1 MTVSVRRTARPL
13 TALALVAAAAAGC
26 AGPGGDTTRAGASPA
41 APSSP
46 AASEEAGEGSG
57 QESEEKTSGKGDF
70 SASPRSSV
78 SRPEGDDRDAS
89 SSGRYATLPAS
100 ISGRVPVF
108 RHGPRTE
115 APRDARGEEKAEEDG
130 ENREKREKSENA
142 EKTEKA
148 EKAEK
153 AEKTEKSGDK
163 GDKVVALTFDAALS
177 AEDRERAEGDGKR
190 HDNPGLIAALRREKV
205 PATVF
210 MSGLWAQT
218 YKHQARSIGRDDL
231 FEVGNL
237 SHSHRA
243 FTRDC
248 RDLPALSSDKQL
260 ADVRKG
266 QKAIRAAGVKNLTP
280 YFRFPGGCFDDRSRR
295 AVAPAGV
302 TAVAGDVVAPDAG
315 EKDPGKVAERV
326 LKDIRPGSV
335 VVLHCDREK
344 APVTEKA
351 VRRIVPELR
360 ERGYRIVHV
369 SEMIASAMGRD

>member
-46 AASEEAGEGSG
+46 AASEEG
-57 QESEEKTSGKGDF
+57 SGKGDF

-78 SRPEGDDRDAS
+78 SRPDGDGQDAS
-89 SSGRYATLPAS
+89 SSDRYATLPAS

-108 RHGPRTE
+108 RHGPRPG
-115 APRDARGEEKAEEDG
+115 APRADGDEGGKPEEKEDEKPEEDG
-130 ENREKREKSENA
+130 ENREKREKN
-142 EKTEKA
+142 EKA
-148 EKAEK
+148 
-153 AEKTEKSGDK
+153 EKSGDK
-163 GDKVVALTFDAALS
+163 EDKVVALTFDAALS
-177 AEDRERAEGDGKR
+177 AEDRERAEEEGKR
-190 HDNPGLIAALRREKV
+190 HDNPGLVSALRREKV

-243 FTRDC
+243 FTGDC
-248 RDLPALSSDKQL
+248 RDLPALAPDKQL
-260 ADVRKG
+260 ADVREG
-266 QKAIRAAGVKNLTP
+266 RRAIRAAGVKNLTP

-295 AVAPAGV
+295 AIAPAEV

-315 EKDPGKVAERV
+315 EKDPKKVAERV
-326 LKDIRPGSV
+326 MKDIRPGSV
-335 VVLHCDREK
+335 VVLNCDREK
-344 APVTEKA
+344 APATEKA

>member
-26 AGPGGDTTRAGASPA
+26 AGPGGDATRAGASPA

-46 AASEEAGEGSG
+46 AAPEGESG
-57 QESEEKTSGKGDF
+57 EDGF

-78 SRPEGDDRDAS
+78 SRPDGDDQAVPPTD
-89 SSGRYATLPAS
+89 RYATLPAS

-108 RHGPRTE
+108 RHGPRAE
-115 APRDARGEEKAEEDG
+115 APRAAGDEGGKPEERGEAEKPEEEKAEEHG
-130 ENREKREKSENA
+130 ENREKQEK
-142 EKTEKA
+142 KA
-148 EKAEK
+148 
-153 AEKTEKSGDK
+153 EKSGDK

-177 AEDRERAEGDGKR
+177 AEDRERAEDGKR
-190 HDNPGLIAALRREKV
+190 HDNPGLIAALRREKA

-218 YKHQARSIGRDDL
+218 YRHQARSIGRDDL

-237 SHSHRA
+237 SHSYRA

-248 RDLPALSSDKQL
+248 LDLPALAPGERL

-266 QKAIRAAGVKNLTP
+266 RKAIRAAGVKNLTP

-295 AVAPAGV
+295 AVAPAKV
-302 TAVAGDVVAPDAG
+302 TAVAGDVAAPDAG

-344 APVTEKA
+344 APATEKA

>member
-46 AASEEAGEGSG
+46 AASEGGSG
-57 QESEEKTSGKGDF
+57 EGDF

-78 SRPEGDDRDAS
+78 SRPDGDGQDAS
-89 SSGRYATLPAS
+89 PSDRYATLPAS

-108 RHGPRTE
+108 RHGPRPET
-115 APRDARGEEKAEEDG
+115 PRDAGDEAGKPEEERQREEEKPEEDG
-130 ENREKREKSENA
+130 ENREKRK
-142 EKTEKA
+142 KA
-148 EKAEK
+148 
-153 AEKTEKSGDK
+153 EKSGDK
-163 GDKVVALTFDAALS
+163 EDRVVALTFDAALS
-177 AEDRERAEGDGKR
+177 AEDRERAEEEGKR
-190 HDNPGLIAALRREKV
+190 HDNPGLVSALRREKV

-218 YKHQARSIGRDDL
+218 YEHQARSIGRDGL

-243 FTRDC
+243 FTGGC
-248 RDLPALSSDKQL
+248 RDLPALAPDKQL

-266 QKAIRAAGVKNLTP
+266 RKAIRAAGVKNLTP

-295 AVAPAGV
+295 AIAPAEV

-315 EKDPGKVAERV
+315 EKDPKKVAERV
-326 LKDIRPGSV
+326 LKDVRPGSV
-335 VVLHCDREK
+335 VVLSCDREK
-344 APVTEKA
+344 APATEKA
-351 VRRIVPELR
+351 VRRIVPELK
-360 ERGYRIVHV
+360 ERGYRIVRV

>member
-46 AASEEAGEGSG
+46 AASEGGS
-57 QESEEKTSGKGDF
+57 EKGGF

-78 SRPEGDDRDAS
+78 SRPDGADQDVSPSD
-89 SSGRYATLPAS
+89 RYATLPAS

-108 RHGPRTE
+108 RHGPRAE
-115 APRDARGEEKAEEDG
+115 APQATDDEGGKPEEDKQ
-130 ENREKREKSENA
+130 REKPAEDDENQEKR
-142 EKTEKA
+142 K
-148 EKAEK
+148 K
-153 AEKTEKSGDK
+153 AEKTEKSGDQ

-177 AEDRERAEGDGKR
+177 AEGRERAEEDGKR
-190 HDNPGLIAALRREKV
+190 HDNPALIAALRREKV

-243 FTRDC
+243 FTDDC
-248 RDLPALSSDKQL
+248 RDLPALAPDKQL

-266 QKAIRAAGVKNLTP
+266 RKAIRAAGVENLTP

-295 AVAPAGV
+295 KIAPAKV

-315 EKDPGKVAERV
+315 EKDPEKVAERV

-335 VVLHCDREK
+335 VVLNCDREK
-344 APVTEKA
+344 APATEKA
-351 VRRIVPELR
+351 VRRIVPELK

>member
-46 AASEEAGEGSG
+46 AASEGSGEGSG
-57 QESEEKTSGKGDF
+57 EGPEEKTSGKGDF

-78 SRPEGDDRDAS
+78 SRPEGDGRDAS

-108 RHGPRTE
+108 RHGPRTGDPRAAAGE
-115 APRDARGEEKAEEDG
+115 AGKPEEKPGEQEEKPEEDG
-130 ENREKREKSENA
+130 ENRENREN
-142 EKTEKA
+142 
-148 EKAEK
+148 

-177 AEDRERAEGDGKR
+177 AEDRERAEEDGER
-190 HDNPGLIAALRREKV
+190 HDNPGLVSALRREKV

-218 YKHQARSIGRDDL
+218 YEQQARSIGSDDL

-243 FTRDC
+243 FTSDC
-248 RDLPALSSDKQL
+248 RDLPVLAPGKQL

-295 AVAPAGV
+295 AIAPAEV

-315 EKDPGKVAERV
+315 EKDPKKVAERV

-335 VVLHCDREK
+335 VVMHCDREK
-344 APVTEKA
+344 APATEKA

>member
-26 AGPGGDTTRAGASPA
+26 AGPGGDTTRPGASPA

-46 AASEEAGEGSG
+46 AAPEEAGEGSG
-57 QESEEKTSGKGDF
+57 EESEEKTSGKGDF

-89 SSGRYATLPAS
+89 PSGRYATLPAS

-115 APRDARGEEKAEEDG
+115 APRNAREEDG
-130 ENREKREKSENA
+130 ENREKNEN
-142 EKTEKA
+142 TEKA
-148 EKAEK
+148 EKA
-153 AEKTEKSGDK
+153 EKSGDK

-177 AEDRERAEGDGKR
+177 AEDRERAEEDGKR
-190 HDNPGLIAALRREKV
+190 HDNPGLIAALRHEKV

-248 RDLPALSSDKQL
+248 RDLPALAPGKQL

-266 QKAIRAAGVKNLTP
+266 RKAIRAAGVKNLTP
-280 YFRFPGGCFDDRSRR
+280 YFRFPEGCFDDRSRR
-295 AVAPAGV
+295 AVAPARV
-302 TAVAGDVVAPDAG
+302 TAVAGDVVAPDAE

-326 LKDIRPGSV
+326 LKDVRPGSV

-344 APVTEKA
+344 APATEKA

>member
-46 AASEEAGEGSG
+46 AASEEGS
-57 QESEEKTSGKGDF
+57 EKDGF

-78 SRPEGDDRDAS
+78 SRPDGDDQDVS
-89 SSGRYATLPAS
+89 PSDRYATLPAS

-108 RHGPRTE
+108 RHGPRAG
-115 APRDARGEEKAEEDG
+115 APQAADDESGKPEEKPAEEKPAEDD
-130 ENREKREKSENA
+130 ENREKRK
-142 EKTEKA
+142 KA
-148 EKAEK
+148 
-153 AEKTEKSGDK
+153 EKSGDR

-177 AEDRERAEGDGKR
+177 AEDRERAEEDGER

-243 FTRDC
+243 FTDDC
-248 RDLPALSSDKQL
+248 RDLPALAPDKQL

-266 QKAIRAAGVKNLTP
+266 RKAIRAAGVENLTP

-295 AVAPAGV
+295 TIAPAKV

-315 EKDPGKVAERV
+315 EKDPEKVAERV

-335 VVLHCDREK
+335 VVLRCDREK
-344 APVTEKA
+344 APATEKA
-351 VRRIVPELR
+351 VRRIVPELK
-360 ERGYRIVHV
+360 ERGYRVVHV